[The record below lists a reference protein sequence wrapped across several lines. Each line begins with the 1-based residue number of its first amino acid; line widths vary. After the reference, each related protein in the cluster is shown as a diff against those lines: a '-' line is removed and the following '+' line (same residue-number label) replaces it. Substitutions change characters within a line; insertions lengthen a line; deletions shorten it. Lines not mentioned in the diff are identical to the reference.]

1 MESRDARNL
10 TNPKQQPLRRASCP
24 RRTRAITGV
33 ALVAALG
40 LQVASFAAPAAA
52 TDLSSVNIHG
62 VSGDGSS
69 SGVALNTDGSIAVF
83 YSDADD
89 LVPGDTNQARDVFV
103 RDRNAGT
110 TERVSVSNSGAQANG
125 PSQTRGMA
133 PAISD
138 NGEIVAFYSDASNLV
153 PNDNNGTTDVFVRD
167 RQAGTT
173 TLVSVNLSGTS
184 GNRPSMLPSI
194 SADGRFVAFQSAASD
209 LVPGDTNSATDIFIR
224 DLQAGTT
231 ERLCGVQP
239 NGSSFSPSISGDG
252 NFVAFVSAA
261 TNLDPNVT
269 PGMLN
274 IFVCDRAAGT
284 VKSVSVSSTG
294 VPGNGD
300 SMTPAIS
307 FDGSFV
313 AFKSESDN
321 LVPNDTNGVVDVFLH
336 DRVAGT
342 TERISVSFSG
352 GNANEVSFPPAIS
365 DDGRFVAFGS
375 AATNLVPNDANGA
388 ADVFVRDRQ
397 NGVTLLADLAPNG
410 QQANGGTPDVAP
422 AISGDGKQ
430 VSFVSFATNLAPK
443 NGNQSS
449 DVFGAQDPF
458 VCSDGTCPE
467 GFMCVGGFCVQPT
480 PTPTVT
486 SKTPSQTPTP
496 TPTGPSPTP
505 TETPTPTNTPTP
517 FGCIGT
523 EDCPVHQ
530 VCVDKFCVFP
540 TLTPTPMSC
549 TDSSQCSGGLICLNG
564 ICQPAQ
570 SPTPT
575 MTPTPIPTCSTDAD
589 CARTC
594 STAGDCRTTQDC
606 VDDQCSPADSCVDGV
621 CAPTR
626 LCSSGNTTACII
638 DREACVNGTCVC
650 GGDCN
655 SDGFVFANE
664 IAEMICIMSGNPSCP
679 LSECEAGDLNG
690 DGEIEGNEICDAVT
704 NLGVGCPLGIQNA
717 AAMAAAVQEPRTLT
731 LTGPLNSVSR
741 GQTIPIDVSLSG
753 GTEGVTDVATAQLDV
768 LFDTT
773 VLSFNE
779 CTVNPLLST
788 TDVSFTF
795 LPRRPDTPANVERLR
810 VFVADLDVCNPNFT
824 PGSPAIGNGGLV
836 TCTFTVNPT
845 APLGQSAVEG
855 DRTNLGDFLGN
866 VIPSTPTTTEITVV
880 QQTCTADTD
889 CNPGLHCRAG
899 VCTGIRP
906 CIGSAQCVVGRE
918 ACVLENG
925 SGVCECGGDCNLDG
939 FVEGNEIL
947 TMVSIFGG
955 ATSLA
960 SCPAGDI
967 NGDLFVEGNEIL
979 TGVYNFGTGC
989 P

>member
-1 MESRDARNL
+1 MESRDAENS
-10 TNPKQQPLRRASCP
+10 TNTKQQLLRRAGRGEP
-24 RRTRAITGV
+24 TRG
-33 ALVAALG
+33 LVRAGLIAAGCLYFAF
-40 LQVASFAAPAAA
+40 LAAPAVA
-52 TDLSSVNIHG
+52 TELVSVNIHG

-69 SGVALNTDGSIAVF
+69 SGVAMSTNGNIAAF

-89 LVPGDTNQARDVFV
+89 LVLGDTNQARDVFV
-103 RDRNAGT
+103 RDSNAGT

-125 PSQTRGMA
+125 PSQTRGLA
-133 PAISD
+133 PAISG

-173 TLVSVNLSGTS
+173 TLVSVNLSGKS
-184 GNRPSMLPSI
+184 GNRPSLFPSI
-194 SADGRFVAFQSAASD
+194 SADGSLVAFQSAASD
-209 LVPGDTNSATDIFIR
+209 LVPGDTNGASDIFVR
-224 DLQAGTT
+224 DLQAGSTV
-231 ERLCGVQP
+231 RVCGVQP
-239 NGSSFSPSISGDG
+239 NSSSLNPQISGNG
-252 NFVAFVSAA
+252 RFVTFVSAA

-269 PGMLN
+269 PGILN
-274 IFVCDRAAGT
+274 IFVCDLTTGM
-284 VKSVSVSSTG
+284 VKSVSVSSAG

-307 FDGSFV
+307 FDGRFV
-313 AFKSESDN
+313 AFKSESNN
-321 LVPNDTNGVVDVFLH
+321 LVPNDNNDLLDVFVR
-336 DRVAGT
+336 DTVAGT
-342 TERISVSFSG
+342 TERVSVSLTG
-352 GNANEVSFPPAIS
+352 GDSNDVSFPPAIS

-375 AATNLVPNDANGA
+375 AASNLVRNDANGA
-388 ADVFVRDRQ
+388 ADVFVRDRLG
-397 NGVTLLADLAPNG
+397 GVTLLVDLGADG
-410 QQANGGTPDVAP
+410 QQANGGIPDMPP
-422 AISGDGKQ
+422 AISGDGTRIG
-430 VSFVSFATNLAPK
+430 FASFATNLVP
-443 NGNQSS
+443 NDQNQMS
-449 DVFGAQDPF
+449 DVFANENPF
-458 VCSDGTCPE
+458 LCGTCPE
-467 GFMCVGGFCVQPT
+467 GFMCVNGFCLQPT
-480 PTPTVT
+480 PTPTMT

-496 TPTGPSPTP
+496 TPTGPTSTPTVTVTPTMTPTP
-505 TETPTPTNTPTP
+505 IHCIGNEDCSFGQVCVGGLCVFPTPTPTP
-517 FGCIGT
+517 IA
-523 EDCPVHQ
+523 
-530 VCVDKFCVFP
+530 
-540 TLTPTPMSC
+540 C
-549 TDSSQCSGGLICLNG
+549 TDSITCPQGLICLNG

-594 STAGDCRTTQDC
+594 DNCRATQDC
-606 VDDQCSPADSCVDGV
+606 VGGQCSPADRCVDGV

-626 LCSSGNTTACII
+626 LCSPDNTTACII
-638 DREACVNGTCVC
+638 DRETCLNDTCVC

-655 SDGFVFANE
+655 QDGFVFANE
-664 IAEMICIMSGNPSCP
+664 IAEMICIMSGSCP
-679 LSECEAGDLNG
+679 LSGCEAGDLNQ
-690 DGEIEGNEICDAVT
+690 DNEIEGNEICDAVT
-704 NLGVGCPLGIQNA
+704 NLGVGCPLGIQNG
-717 AAMAAAVQEPRTLT
+717 AAVMPATAQATRTLT
-731 LTGPLNSVSR
+731 LMGPPNSVLR

-753 GTEGVTDVATAQLDV
+753 GPEGVTDVATAQLDV

-795 LPRRPDTPANVERLR
+795 MPRRPDTAPNVERLR

-824 PGSPAIGNGGLV
+824 PSSPAIGNGGLV

-845 APLGQSAVEG
+845 APFGQSEVEG
-855 DRTNLGDFLGN
+855 DRTNLGGFLGN
-866 VIPSTPTTTEITVV
+866 VIPSTPTTTDITVA

-906 CIGSAQCVVGRE
+906 CVGSAQCVVGRE

-925 SGVCECGGDCNLDG
+925 TGVCECGGDCNLDG

-955 ATSLA
+955 ATPLA

-967 NGDLFVEGNEIL
+967 NGDLYIEGNEIL
-979 TGVYNFGTGC
+979 TGVYNFGAGC